1 RTAAGLLCR
10 QHIEDTSGGTLGGP
24 LLLFFQEPDLA
35 MFSPLPVSTI
45 ELVRLEQSL
54 GEPRLR
60 QHPGGQALTEEL
72 NHADVLPPAERPA
85 DVVKMN
91 SQVTCVD
98 ESAGEKHTLTLV
110 FQRDAD
116 GAPGKVS
123 VLAPVGS
130 AQLGLSVG
138 QSIDWPGPNNRVLKL
153 RVEAIAHPSEAAG
166 A

>member
-1 RTAAGLLCR
+1 MAK
-10 QHIEDTSGGTLGGP
+10 
-24 LLLFFQEPDLA
+24 
-35 MFSPLPVSTI
+35 LPPITVSTI
-45 ELVRLEQSL
+45 DLARLEQML
-54 GEPRLR
+54 EAPALR
-60 QHPGGQALTEEL
+60 QHPAAEALTEEL
-72 NHADVLPPAERPA
+72 NRANVLPPEEMPA

-98 ESAGEKHTLTLV
+98 ESTGEKHTLTLV
-110 FQRDAD
+110 FPRDAD

-130 AQLGLSVG
+130 ALLGLSVG